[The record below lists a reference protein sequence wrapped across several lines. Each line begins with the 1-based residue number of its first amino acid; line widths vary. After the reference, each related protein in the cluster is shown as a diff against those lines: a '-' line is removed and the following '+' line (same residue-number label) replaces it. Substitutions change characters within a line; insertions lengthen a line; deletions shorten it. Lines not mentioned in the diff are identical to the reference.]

1 MSKLDILIRN
11 IVYLRK
17 KSGLNQAEFA
27 VSIGLNYK
35 VIASYEQKI
44 ANPSIETVMKISEK
58 FDIDIYK
65 LLYIDI
71 QAYEVNLN
79 DESEV
84 FKVKED
90 NQYIDVN
97 YEFVRLTKS
106 LVDLYEEN
114 KKLKE
119 KLYYISINNLNKI

>member
-17 KSGLNQAEFA
+17 KNGYNQTEFSELLGLNRP
-27 VSIGLNYK
+27 VVG
-35 VIASYEQKI
+35 SYEQRT
-44 ANPSIETVMKISEK
+44 ANPSLETVMKISEK
-58 FDIDIYK
+58 FNIDIYK
-65 LLYIDI
+65 LLYIDL
-71 QAYEVNLN
+71 QAYEVNLS

-90 NQYIDVN
+90 IQYIDVN